1 MPAVASL
8 LDPEG
13 HPDADEPPMPGA
25 APTRP
30 PPRRRSL
37 GVRARLFLVSAALI
51 LSMGGTS
58 AVYLE
63 YELRRELE
71 ARVAHELERHARSA
85 RTATALDGHL
95 RAPASLQGLVARL
108 ATDTEARIT
117 LIDAQGTVLADSA
130 QRPDQVAAME
140 PHTDRPEVRAAQTEG
155 RGVSQRASA
164 TLGEQLLYVALP
176 GPDGVVVRASM
187 PLATVD
193 AAVRRMHLLLAI
205 AGGLGLAVALFM
217 TGLASSLL
225 ARPLRDLLE
234 SARNLAE
241 RHGRAP
247 VPEGADELGGLASS
261 IDRLGRNLQ
270 EVVETLA
277 AERDRMEA
285 VLEGM
290 DEAVVALDADGH
302 VALINRAGL
311 KLLGLEG
318 APIGR
323 PLLEAVRAPA
333 LHDALGP
340 ALAGRAATVEITL
353 PGAAQRHVLAR
364 ITPQKSS
371 AGAVVVM
378 LDVTRLRQLETMR
391 RDFVANVSHE
401 LRTPVSVIRANA
413 ETLLAGAI
421 EDKVRGPRFL
431 DALLRNAERL
441 SALISDLLDIAKIE
455 SGKFPMKA
463 GRCVV
468 LAPAADAVESVAPLA
483 TAQRTAV
490 TVELE
495 PGLLA
500 RADRKAL
507 TQVLTNLLENA
518 VKYIPPGG
526 QVVLAGH
533 RLGTDRVLIEVRDDG
548 PGIPPEHQGRIFE
561 RFYRVDAGRSKEM
574 GGTGLGL
581 SIVKHLV
588 QAMGGDVSVHDN
600 RPRGAVF
607 RVELPAVTELAGPD
621 EAEGAEG
628 GVDLHGEARVHTWDD
643 AETVAER

>member
-1 MPAVASL
+1 MPNVASL
-8 LDPEG
+8 LEPEG
-13 HPDADEPPMPGA
+13 RSSLSHNPPTDELEVPPPPVA
-25 APTRP
+25 PPTRP
-30 PPRRRSL
+30 RRAL
-37 GVRARLFLVSAALI
+37 GVRGRLFLVSTALI
-51 LSMGGTS
+51 LSMGLTS

-63 YELRRELE
+63 YALRGELE
-71 ARVAHELERHARSA
+71 ARVANELERHARTA
-85 RTATALDGHL
+85 RTASTVEGHL
-95 RAPASLQGLVARL
+95 RATETLQGLVQRL
-108 ATDTEARIT
+108 AADTEARIT
-117 LIDAQGTVLADSA
+117 LIDPSGAVLADSA
-130 QRPDQVAAME
+130 LTNEGLSALGDHAA
-140 PHTDRPEVRAAQTEG
+140 RPEVLAARSDG
-155 RGVSQRASA
+155 RGVSRRASP
-164 TLGEQLLYVALP
+164 TLGEELLYVALP
-176 GPDGVVVRASM
+176 GPDDVVVRASM

-193 AAVRRMHLLLAI
+193 AAVHRMHILLAI
-205 AGGLGLAVALFM
+205 AGALGLAVALFM
-217 TGLASSLL
+217 TGLAARLV

-234 SARNLAE
+234 SARSVAE
-241 RHGRAP
+241 RHGR
-247 VPEGADELGGLASS
+247 VPLPDGADELGGLASS

-290 DEAVVALDADGH
+290 DEAVVALDAAGH

-311 KLLGLEG
+311 KLLGLD
-318 APIGR
+318 AVPVGR

-353 PGAAQRHVLAR
+353 PGASQRHLLAR

-421 EDKVRGPRFL
+421 EDPVRGPRFL

-455 SGKFPMKA
+455 SGKFPIKA
-463 GRCVV
+463 GHCPV
-468 LAPAADAVESVAPLA
+468 AEPAAEALESIMPLA
-483 TAQRTAV
+483 SAQRTTV
-490 TVELE
+490 TLELAT
-495 PGLLA
+495 GLTV

-518 VKYIPPGG
+518 VKYIPSGG
-526 QVVLAGH
+526 QVVLSGRPRGAD
-533 RLGTDRVLIEVRDDG
+533 LVILEVRDDG
-548 PGIPPEHQGRIFE
+548 PGIPAEHQGRIFE

-607 RVELPAVTELAGPD
+607 RVALPAALSTGT
-621 EAEGAEG
+621 
-628 GVDLHGEARVHTWDD
+628 DLPVFSEMDTGLDVSPIREV
-643 AETVAER
+643 

>member
-1 MPAVASL
+1 MPHVASL
-8 LDPEG
+8 LEPEG
-13 HPDADEPPMPGA
+13 RSSLSLNPPEAERTASVHPGA
-25 APTRP
+25 PSGGP
-30 PPRRRSL
+30 RRSL
-37 GVRARLFLVSAALI
+37 GVRGRLFLVSAALI
-51 LSMGGTS
+51 LSMGLTS

-63 YELRRELE
+63 YELRSELE
-71 ARVAHELERHARSA
+71 ARVANELERHARTA
-85 RTATALDGHL
+85 RTAASVEGHL
-95 RAPASLQGLVARL
+95 RGPEALQGLVLRL

-117 LIDAQGTVLADSA
+117 LIDPQGGVLADSA
-130 QRPDQVAAME
+130 LKAEGLAGLSGHDS
-140 PHTDRPEVRAAQTEG
+140 RPEVLAARSKG
-155 RGVSQRASA
+155 RGVSRRASQ
-164 TLGEQLLYVALP
+164 TLGEELLYVALP

-193 AAVRRMHLLLAI
+193 AAVHRMHILLLV
-205 AGGLGLAVALFM
+205 AGALSLAVALFM
-217 TGLASSLL
+217 TGLAARLV

-234 SARNLAE
+234 SARSVAE
-241 RHGRAP
+241 RHGRLP
-247 VPEGADELGGLASS
+247 LPDGADELGGLASS

-290 DEAVVALDADGH
+290 DEAVVALDAAGH

-311 KLLGLEG
+311 KLLGLDTV
-318 APIGR
+318 PMGR
-323 PLLEAVRAPA
+323 PLLEAVRAPT
-333 LHDALGP
+333 LPDALGP

-353 PGAAQRHVLAR
+353 PGASQRHLLAR

-413 ETLLAGAI
+413 ETLMAGAS
-421 EDKVRGPRFL
+421 DDPVRGPRFL
-431 DALLRNAERL
+431 AALLRNAERL
-441 SALISDLLDIAKIE
+441 SALIADLLDISKIE
-455 SGKFPMKA
+455 SGKFPIKA
-463 GRCVV
+463 GLCAV
-468 LAPAADAVESVAPLA
+468 AEPAAEALENVIPLA
-483 TAQRTAV
+483 SAQRTSV
-490 TVELE
+490 TLELD
-495 PGLLA
+495 PGLA
-500 RADRKAL
+500 VRADRKAL

-518 VKYIPPGG
+518 VKYIPSGG
-526 QVVLAGH
+526 QVVLSG
-533 RLGTDRVLIEVRDDG
+533 RPRGTELVILEVRDDG
-548 PGIPPEHQGRIFE
+548 PGIPTEHQGRIFE

-607 RVELPAVTELAGPD
+607 RVALPAALSTGTDALAFAALTPTD
-621 EAEGAEG
+621 EPSPIREI
-628 GVDLHGEARVHTWDD
+628 
-643 AETVAER
+643 